1 MYLTLQFWL
10 EMMKNPATAMMNNN
24 PTHSINGL
32 WTTIWKLKA
41 PQRAIIMMWV
51 ILHDKL
57 MTDKERYQREIAPK
71 PFCNCCPSEVEDLN
85 HLFRYCTNV
94 GSLWPQIM
102 ENQWWSHA
110 QGLSFRD
117 RFAWNMRTKRSNRS
131 DWSLEGPICY
141 VPIYCGFGN
150 GEPEMLSKV
159 LVMKN

>member
-1 MYLTLQFWL
+1 
-10 EMMKNPATAMMNNN
+10 
-24 PTHSINGL
+24 
-32 WTTIWKLKA
+32 
-41 PQRAIIMMWV
+41 
-51 ILHDKL
+51 

-85 HLFRYCTNV
+85 HLFRYCTKV

-117 RFAWNMRTKRSNRS
+117 RFARNIRTKRSNRS

-141 VPIYCGFGN
+141 VPIIFSVFSSGLAGFLHNKAG
-150 GEPEMLSKV
+150 
-159 LVMKN
+159 